1 MVPLLQ
7 PLQELVRTDLR
18 CRWPSSIPR
27 MTIVA
32 TIAETIVTMIGDPQ
46 VAIERVQAVSGSCN
60 NLVFLCFSLCFFLN
74 LNWSFEPRWRVVNGV
89 GTVCSPDLKMT
100 SCRRYN
106 FYSSVP
112 SWTSIIFARSA
123 TWGHQRLGQW
133 RWNWYPGWSEVAPNF
148 CSRHQNFT
156 YLSQFGQALLNSFFV
171 NFQAEQ

>member
-1 MVPLLQ
+1 M
-7 PLQELVRTDLR
+7 
-18 CRWPSSIPR
+18 
-27 MTIVA
+27 
-32 TIAETIVTMIGDPQ
+32 
-46 VAIERVQAVSGSCN
+46 
-60 NLVFLCFSLCFFLN
+60 FFLN

-156 YLSQFGQALLNSFFV
+156 YLSQFGQALLNSFFCKLSSWTIAGTAKISQQRWCSLDLREPFRVTTGVFQKGVFQNPVV
-171 NFQAEQ
+171 NQYNRPRLRDHRKQNPLTRCQRI